1 MREWLSGRASPCQG
15 ESRGFDPRLPLQ
27 VCLSM
32 VGGKLGYRVPLD
44 RPGRTERGF
53 PGHIYRHSGQVHM
66 HAPTQHRSRSV
77 AGY

>member
-1 MREWLSGRASPCQG
+1 
-15 ESRGFDPRLPLQ
+15 
-27 VCLSM
+27 M